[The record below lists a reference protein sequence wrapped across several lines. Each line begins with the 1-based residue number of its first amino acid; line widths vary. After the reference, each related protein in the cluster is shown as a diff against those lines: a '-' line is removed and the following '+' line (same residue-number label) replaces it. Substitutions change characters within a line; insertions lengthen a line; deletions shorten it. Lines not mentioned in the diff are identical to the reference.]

1 MFALELGGQKY
12 DWDSSFILS
21 LFGAFAILIVTFIF
35 IERKVEEPII
45 SFEMFKQR
53 LFGMSTIIA
62 LCYGAAF
69 YVSNCVH
76 TVIHSRCIIRWYR
89 NKLRITTI
97 TDDVRISCNS
107 AI

>member
-21 LFGAFAILIVTFIF
+21 LFGAFAILIVAFIF

-53 LFGMSTIIA
+53 LFE
-62 LCYGAAF
+62 
-69 YVSNCVH
+69 
-76 TVIHSRCIIRWYR
+76 
-89 NKLRITTI
+89 
-97 TDDVRISCNS
+97 
-107 AI
+107 